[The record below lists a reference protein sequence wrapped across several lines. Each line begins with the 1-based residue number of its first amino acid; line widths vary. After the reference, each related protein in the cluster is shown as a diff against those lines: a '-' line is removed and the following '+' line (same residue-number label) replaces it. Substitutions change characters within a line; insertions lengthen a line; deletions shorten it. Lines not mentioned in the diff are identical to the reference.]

1 MADMEWRIYHP
12 DSCGSG
18 IVLCIPQKPEKLRQL
33 ADDLERTCAWLEKS
47 WEEGV
52 PPLCTE
58 TMMAFPLGHA
68 FEAAMVHMD
77 AAEMAKAAEG
87 ALPLASTG
95 KPFDPEVP
103 QLLTA
108 EEAES
113 ILGIDEDCFL
123 FESAV
128 QKIEAM
134 GIIKPT
140 LSTEIMAQDGSAF
153 GWMSVEDAR
162 HLLTEAAERLEA
174 GEAETPRP

>member
-33 ADDLERTCAWLEKS
+33 ADDLEQTCVWLEKA
-47 WEEGV
+47 WEEGL

-58 TMMAFPLGHA
+58 TMMAFPLGHT
-68 FEAAMVHMD
+68 FEAAIVPMD
-77 AAEMAKAAEG
+77 TAEMARVAAG
-87 ALPLASTG
+87 VPPLVSTG
-95 KPFDPEVP
+95 KPFDPEAP
-103 QLLTA
+103 QLMTA
-108 EEAES
+108 EEAEN

-123 FESAV
+123 YESAV

-162 HLLTEAAERLEA
+162 RLLEAAAERLEA